1 MRPWRDR
8 VAKAR
13 CIPSRNSSCCE
24 VVLDAAA
31 DVMTLGLWEVGG
43 MPPGTAWDGR
53 EVNVEVIYDAR
64 DVVQEVHVIE
74 GADIIRPKPRFA
86 RQPKV
91 TRSGGDG
98 TRSF

>member
-1 MRPWRDR
+1 
-8 VAKAR
+8 
-13 CIPSRNSSCCE
+13 
-24 VVLDAAA
+24 
-31 DVMTLGLWEVGG
+31 
-43 MPPGTAWDGR
+43 MPRGPAFDGR

-64 DVVQEVHVIE
+64 DIVREVHVIE
-74 GADIIRPKPRFA
+74 GAGIIRPKPRFA